1 MANASDQRQ
10 SVMLSAL
17 YAQILASACVYVCV
31 CLRVFQN
38 WFIAEAKG
46 HCEPDRN
53 GSQFPRLDLINAD
66 A

>member
-1 MANASDQRQ
+1 
-10 SVMLSAL
+10 MLSAL
-17 YAQILASACVYVCV
+17 YAQNLASVCV
-31 CLRVFQN
+31 CECASVSIRMRVCQN
-38 WFIAEAKG
+38 WFIVEAKG